1 MLAAVLKELSKPLRI
16 EEVKTPSPGSNEV
29 LIQVMACGTDATD
42 LKLID
47 GFGYAPDL
55 PFITGHEIAGVV
67 SELGDQVTD
76 FKPGDRVVAHNF
88 FTCGKCLLCRTNRE
102 QLCIDMAG
110 VMGARIKHGGHAEYV
125 LVPARQLVSV
135 PEGVPW
141 VDAAV
146 CCDAGITAFHAVD
159 RAGVSLGETV
169 VVVGVGGVGSVVTQ
183 LAKAAGAYVIAIDRL
198 AVKVERGLEMGADVA
213 LNSSE
218 KNIESAV
225 RELTDGLGAD
235 CVIDVV
241 GNKETLTYGVN
252 ALRHGG
258 RLLVVGYT
266 PELYGLSGR
275 QFAQNE
281 LMLIGSRC
289 GRLQDLASTVRL
301 VAEGRIKS
309 IVTDLYPLEKIN
321 YALDDLRA
329 SKVLGRAVLLTPAG
343 RKAMG
348 QA

>member
-1 MLAAVLKELSKPLRI
+1 MLAAVLKELSKPLHL
-16 EEVKTPSPGSNEV
+16 EEVETPSPGPDEV
-29 LIQVMACGTDATD
+29 LVQVMACGTDATD
-42 LKLID
+42 LKMID

-67 SELGDQVTD
+67 AEFGGQVTD
-76 FKPGDRVVAHNF
+76 FTPGDRVVAHNF

-102 QLCIDMAG
+102 QLCIDMSG

-125 LVPARQLVSV
+125 LVPARQLVAV

-141 VDAAV
+141 ADAAV

-159 RAGVSLGETV
+159 RADVSLGETV

-183 LAKAAGAYVIAIDRL
+183 LAKAAGAYVIAVDRL
-198 AVKVERGLEMGADVA
+198 AVKVARGLEMGADVA
-213 LNSSE
+213 LNASE
-218 KNIESAV
+218 TDVETEV

-241 GNKETLTYGVN
+241 GNEETLTYGVN
-252 ALRHGG
+252 TLRHGG

-266 PELYGLSGR
+266 PEIYGLSGR
-275 QFAQNE
+275 QIAQNE

-289 GRLQDLASTVRL
+289 GRLQDLASAVQL

-321 YALDDLRA
+321 DALDDLRA

-343 RKAMG
+343 RKVMG
-348 QA
+348 QE